1 MIIPL
6 LVKSPPDTLEEIL
19 LCCEPSG
26 GFARPQLGKT
36 TLVFQVH
43 WKDVSLC
50 SQRGSWMKA
59 KFDSD
64 FLSAFSQR
72 VFFLAFR
79 QKRTSHRGH
88 SLDLC
93 SKGFSKGW
101 QAGHASWHVIV
112 NVEYKWSGSKFYPI
126 LLGCPKYKPEAFWDQ
141 IQLARK
147 NKNIFMTK
155 ALAGKNKYVSMENY
169 ALSRL

>member
-1 MIIPL
+1 
-6 LVKSPPDTLEEIL
+6 
-19 LCCEPSG
+19 
-26 GFARPQLGKT
+26 
-36 TLVFQVH
+36 
-43 WKDVSLC
+43 
-50 SQRGSWMKA
+50 MKA

-93 SKGFSKGW
+93 LKGFSKGDRLDM
-101 QAGHASWHVIV
+101 HRSVIV

-126 LLGCPKYKPEAFWDQ
+126 LLDIQNTSQKPLRSNPAS
-141 IQLARK
+141 LK

>member
-6 LVKSPPDTLEEIL
+6 LVKSPPDILEEIL
-19 LCCEPSG
+19 LCCEPSAG
-26 GFARPQLGKT
+26 CARPQLGKT

-43 WKDVSLC
+43 WKGVALC

-59 KFDSD
+59 KFYSH

-72 VFFLAFR
+72 IFFLAFC
-79 QKRTSHRGH
+79 QKRTSHIGH
-88 SLDLC
+88 SLALC
-93 SKGFSKGW
+93 LKGFSKGW
-101 QAGHASWHVIV
+101 QAGHASWCVIV
-112 NVEYKWSGSKFYPI
+112 NMEYKWSGSKFYPI

-141 IQLARK
+141 IQLALN
-147 NKNIFMTK
+147 NKSIFMTK